1 MIPFTRLLRV
11 EWGKATD
18 TRSARWLLTI
28 TGLVTVAIMLAPI
41 LAKKSI
47 AQTSEHYLQFP
58 AFVLSTLL
66 PVVAILTLTTEWTQR
81 TVLTTFTQEPRRAR
95 VFGAKVLVS
104 AILALAAAAF
114 GALVA
119 FGGLWLV
126 EAGGRHIVTNV
137 GWGSL
142 VGFPAFMLANVLLG
156 AAFAAVL
163 QNTAAAIVLV
173 FVLPTA
179 FGLVGGAVHWLQIWF
194 DPGTTFSWMVD
205 GKWSGHVPN
214 IAVSVVTWVLLPL
227 AAGLVRTVRREIK

>member
-18 TRSARWLLTI
+18 TRSARWLLAI
-28 TGLVTVAIMLAPI
+28 TGLATIAIMLAPI

-47 AQTSEHYLQFP
+47 TQTTEHYLQFP
-58 AFVLSTLL
+58 AFVLATLL

-95 VFGAKVLVS
+95 VVAAKLVVS
-104 AILALAAAAF
+104 AMLAVAAAAF

-119 FGGLWLV
+119 YGGIWLV
-126 EAGGRHIVTNV
+126 EGTGRHVITNV
-137 GWGSL
+137 GWGSA
-142 VGFPAFMLANVLLG
+142 VGYPAFMLANVLLG

-163 QNTAAAIVLV
+163 QNSAAAIVLV
-173 FVLPTA
+173 FVMPTV
-179 FGLVGGAVHWLQIWF
+179 FGLVGGAVHWLQLWL

-205 GKWSGHVPN
+205 GHWSGHGPN
-214 IAVSVVTWVLLPL
+214 IAVSVATWILLPL
-227 AAGLVRTVRREIK
+227 AAGLIRTVRREIK